1 MGCGPLL
8 CEKIHPNRQEAKQR
22 ENKSAVGLGARA
34 ERWAEVRGG
43 ANECVKNVFYW
54 EMVLEQPDCL

>member
-8 CEKIHPNRQEAKQR
+8 CEKIHLNLQEAKQR

-43 ANECVKNVFYW
+43 SQRVC
-54 EMVLEQPDCL
+54 